1 MSNSVCFITG
11 ITGMVGS
18 HLADYLLKNIRER
31 DSRLKDK
38 LADGSIT
45 SWEEYRYIVGEIR
58 GMAYTE
64 QEIQTAMKGIEY
76 GDD

>member
-1 MSNSVCFITG
+1 MDALHF
-11 ITGMVGS
+11 
-18 HLADYLLKNIRER
+18 AEYLLKNIRER

-58 GMAYTE
+58 GMAYIE
-64 QEIQTAMKGIEY
+64 QEIQAAMKGIEY
-76 GDD
+76 ADE